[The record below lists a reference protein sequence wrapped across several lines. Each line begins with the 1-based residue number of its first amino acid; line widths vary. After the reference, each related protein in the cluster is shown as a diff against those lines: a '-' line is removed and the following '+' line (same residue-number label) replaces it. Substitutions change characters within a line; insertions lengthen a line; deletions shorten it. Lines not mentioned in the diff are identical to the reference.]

1 MLIILLNLCYL
12 QTGECRVEEIK
23 PPPQTQQECSRRAAE
38 LAKQLAHSIGDDGW
52 VPMGVSC
59 SVRSSAPP

>member
-1 MLIILLNLCYL
+1 MPIILLSLCYL

-23 PPPQTQQECSRRAAE
+23 PRPQTRQECSRRVAE
-38 LAKQLAHSIGDDGW
+38 LAKQLARSIGEGGW

-59 SVRSSAPP
+59 SVRSSMN